1 MFFYLMFVSILLLRK
16 NDILKTCHKKKKNS
30 ERKFE
35 EMHYLWRAK
44 RHKIYS
50 GKRLFWHIIFSCL
63 SSTKLC
69 LRFLLY
75 YFFREIKGFY
85 QSSFG
90 NEIDFRDVINVS
102 PNILAKNSN
111 FKNLR
116 HGFVDES
123 ALTTTTYIS
132 SCHWKSLVPFW
143 LRKKRPE
150 NVFLTLIVNYRKIM
164 QKNKLC
170 HSKQQ

>member
-1 MFFYLMFVSILLLRK
+1 MTFSKLV
-16 NDILKTCHKKKKNS
+16 TKKKIS

-90 NEIDFRDVINVS
+90 NEIDFRDVMNVS

-111 FKNLR
+111 FKTLR

-143 LRKKRPE
+143 LWKKRPE

>member
-16 NDILKTCHKKKKNS
+16 NDILKTCNKKKNFGKKIWRNALS
-30 ERKFE
+30 LKSKKAQDIFGETFILAY
-35 EMHYLWRAK
+35 YLQ
-44 RHKIYS
+44 
-50 GKRLFWHIIFSCL
+50 L
-63 SSTKLC
+63 SFVYKTMSQISFIL
-69 LRFLLY
+69 
-75 YFFREIKGFY
+75 FFREIKGFY

-143 LRKKRPE
+143 LWKKRPE